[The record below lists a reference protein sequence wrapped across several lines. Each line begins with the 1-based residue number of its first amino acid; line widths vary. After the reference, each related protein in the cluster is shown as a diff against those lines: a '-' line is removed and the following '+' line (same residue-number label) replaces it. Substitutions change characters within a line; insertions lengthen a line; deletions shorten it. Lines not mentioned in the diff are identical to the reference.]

1 MNIFQALKGQWGLT
15 RDADFRPDPWYIV
28 AGKQIVDS
36 GFGKPPKEFFSK
48 ALPPGVVMPGLV
60 NAHSH
65 IELSF
70 MAGKVAA
77 KTPLFAMASIIH
89 EQRRQTDAHAM
100 RQKAAEAIH
109 KAREQGTFFFCD
121 IGNDAEFIRFLRDL
135 PDFQGNRYLEL
146 LGFSPPSDRERIEEM
161 RKLLDIDATF
171 YPTVHSVYGSS
182 PLQMR
187 FVREKAR
194 HTSVSIHLL
203 ESPEELEFQYDR
215 GAIVDFLKK
224 IGQYVKHPELQ
235 NRSAVEYLHSLG
247 MLSFKKLLLVHLSAA
262 RVVDIELLEEY
273 VPHAAWVLCHRSNK
287 HLGIERS
294 NWETL
299 RHSSLKLLIGT
310 DSLASN
316 SDLSV
321 LQEMKAILDEG
332 KFSERELLR
341 AATWDAYEYL
351 EIKENHVPYFLF
363 PGAQPNITSL
373 SAVNRA
379 MALGGS

>member
-1 MNIFQALKGQWGLT
+1 MNIFQALRGEWGLT

-36 GFGKPPKEFFSK
+36 GFGRPPKEFFTK
-48 ALPPGVVMPGLV
+48 TLPPGVIVPGFV

-77 KTPLFAMASIIH
+77 KTPLIGMASIIQ
-89 EQRRQTDAHAM
+89 EQRSKIDAHTM
-100 RQKAAEAIH
+100 RQAATQAIQKA
-109 KAREQGTFFFCD
+109 KEQGTFFFCD
-121 IGNDAEFIRFLRDL
+121 ISNSADFIRFLRDV
-135 PDFQGNRYLEL
+135 PQFQGNRYFEL
-146 LGFSPPSDRERIEEM
+146 LGFSSPSDRERIEEM
-161 RKLLDIDATF
+161 RKLLDVDATF

-203 ESPEELEFQYDR
+203 ESPEELEFQNDR
-215 GAIVDFLKK
+215 GLIVDFLKK
-224 IGQYVKHPELQ
+224 IGQYVRHPELQ
-235 NRSAVEYLHSLG
+235 GRSTIEYLHSLG

-262 RVVDIELLEEY
+262 RVSDIELLEEY

-287 HLGIERS
+287 HLGIERT

-299 RHSSLKLLIGT
+299 RHSPLKLLLGT

-321 LQEMKAILDEG
+321 LQEMKAILNEG

-341 AATWDAYEYL
+341 AATWHAYEYL
-351 EIKENHVPYFLF
+351 EIKENHVPYFIF
-363 PGAQPNITSL
+363 PDAEPNLVSM
-373 SAVNRA
+373 SKVERA
-379 MALGGS
+379 IPLEDW